1 MIEPPRAIAAPR
13 NWHIQQCYAREGAP
27 AIHIEGGCFAGV
39 WAGIVIV
46 TRPKVR
52 PRQGDADTMNEWTR
66 TTGLIVAFMLACAAA
81 SAISAPRALASDDAQ
96 EVDKMRAATAADAGK
111 AIEQHGGSRILFKV
125 DAGALREAMV
135 TDLRDDVYRILHDGR
150 IPFAGLAVRDGGL
163 EVRIADPKDQQR
175 VLSKL
180 MPSSEGA
187 VVAANS
193 ADGLTR
199 LAPADSAF
207 AGRLRGLVRQ
217 SMEMIEQRLRDSGI
231 RQAGV
236 QPDGSDRIGV
246 LLPDIRDPERVSAIF
261 SKKARIA
268 FRLVDV
274 SMTATQALQGAPPP
288 ASEVL
293 YDFKTGTPY
302 LVLKETV
309 MDGEDIIDAAPGF
322 DPQSRQPT
330 ASFRFNARGT
340 RRFAH
345 VTEANVG
352 RPFAVVLD
360 DKVLSVSVIR
370 EPILGGSGIISGN
383 FTLQEANDI
392 AMRLRSGTLPGRLS
406 VVDQQVVE
414 PAPRNAGK

>member
-1 MIEPPRAIAAPR
+1 
-13 NWHIQQCYAREGAP
+13 
-27 AIHIEGGCFAGV
+27 
-39 WAGIVIV
+39 
-46 TRPKVR
+46 
-52 PRQGDADTMNEWTR
+52 MNEWTR
-66 TTGLIVAFMLACAAA
+66 TTGLIVAFILACAAQ
-81 SAISAPRALASDDAQ
+81 SAISASRAPASDDAQ
-96 EVDKMRAATAADAGK
+96 EVDRTRAAIVANAGK
-111 AIEQHGGSRILFKV
+111 AIEQQGGSRILFKV

-135 TDLRDDVYRILHDGR
+135 TDLRDDVYRILHEGR
-150 IPFAGLAVRDGGL
+150 IPFAGLAVRDGGVD
-163 EVRIADPKDQQR
+163 VRIADPKDQQR

-180 MPSSEGA
+180 VPSSEGA

-199 LAPADSAF
+199 LVPADSAF
-207 AGRLRGLVRQ
+207 AGRLQGLVRQ

-236 QPDGSDRIGV
+236 LPDGSDRIGV
-246 LLPDIRDPERVSAIF
+246 LLPDIRDPERATAIF

-274 SMTATQALQGAPPP
+274 STTATQALQGAPPS

-293 YDFKTGTPY
+293 YDFKTRTPY

-322 DPQSRQPT
+322 DPQSRQPI

-345 VTEANVG
+345 VTEENVG
-352 RPFAVVLD
+352 RPFAIVVD
-360 DKVLSVSVIR
+360 DEVLSVSVIR
-370 EPILGGSGIISGN
+370 EPILGGSGEISGN
-383 FTLQEANDI
+383 FTLEEANDI
-392 AMRLRSGTLPGRLS
+392 AMRLRSGMLPGRLS

-414 PAPRNAGK
+414 PAPRNVGK